1 MKRTLLIVSGLS
13 AAALPAVAA
22 GSWLDFATPLRV
34 GRIDWVKIAP
44 EGGRDVPR
52 WLSGSVQRKGGKDVN
67 VPVPCIKTKCR
78 HLEFSD
84 PVVQANP
91 VLGGVWEVGKD
102 HMVKGGFGPLA
113 VGPMGREPT
122 GRKVVDLGQDNE
134 AEFKVVAESPSETS
148 NSIVLRAY
156 VRACIREPFSKK
168 FASCGGYNIPTPV
181 AYQIYQGQVMPVDIK
196 TTPKKN
202 PFTLP
207 KSIKDLQAAAVASVA
222 GVAPLPTGG
231 VGASIGDGKTATK
244 IVANILSMR
253 GFSSAAGPA
262 GGREAC
268 AWAVNQVLYK
278 ATGRTIGSNTNYVPS
293 VEAALQSGQGVQVSR
308 AGAAPGDIIIAR
320 DARHIGFCLTYGCT
334 RVLSNSSS
342 RAVFAWES
350 DSNFGGSY
358 NNYPGTEHFY
368 RVK

>member
-13 AAALPAVAA
+13 AAALPALAA

-34 GRIDWVKIAP
+34 GRIDWVRGAP
-44 EGGRDVPR
+44 EGGRTVPL
-52 WLSGSVQRKGGKDVN
+52 WLSGSVQRKAGKDVN
-67 VPVPCIKTKCR
+67 VPVPCAKDKCR
-78 HLEFSD
+78 HLEFAD

-122 GRKVVDLGQDNE
+122 GRKVVDLGADNE

-168 FASCGGYNIPTPV
+168 FASCGGYNIWTPV
-181 AYQIYQGQVMPVDIK
+181 AFEVHQGRLVPIDIK

-207 KSIKDLQAAAVASVA
+207 KSIKDLQAAAVADVA
-222 GVAPLPTGG
+222 GVAPLPSGG
-231 VGASIGDGKTATK
+231 VGASIGDGSTAAK
-244 IVANILSMR
+244 IVATALQMR
-253 GFSSAAGPA
+253 GFSSAAGPD
-262 GGREAC
+262 GGNEAC
-268 AWAVNQVLYK
+268 AWAVNKVLLQSV
-278 ATGRTIGSNTNYVPS
+278 GHTIGACTDCVPS
-293 VEAALQSGQGVQVSR
+293 VHAALKAGDGVAVSR
-308 AGAAPGDIIIAR
+308 AGAAPGDIIIAK
-320 DARHIGFCLTYGCT
+320 DDRHIGICMTYGCT

-342 RAVFAWES
+342 RASFAWES
-350 DSNFGGSY
+350 DSTFDGSY
-358 NNYPGTEHFY
+358 DNFPGDEHFY